1 MWNIGLANLS
11 EIKFSV
17 RLTMTFVRSFFTCFA
32 SFYIWAINPDLAV
45 SILNVHSF
53 PSSFNLSVCSF
64 VCVFKSLLLLFT
76 YLSLSVLM
84 SAVYSY
90 LSCLSTYL
98 FLSLYLKRTS
108 LSLFLFTFSLCLC
121 VCFSLSDSYWKK
133 FITCSMVNE
142 RFCFVVKSDLSREKR
157 KDEQTR
163 LGISDLQTCE
173 NNE

>member
-1 MWNIGLANLS
+1 MFAWPW
-11 EIKFSV
+11 
-17 RLTMTFVRSFFTCFA
+17 RSFVLSFFKCFA

-108 LSLFLFTFSLCLC
+108 LSLFLSTFSCCLC
-121 VCFSLSDSYWKK
+121 VCFSIYVSYLKK
-133 FITCSMVNE
+133 FITLFGQWKVL
-142 RFCFVVKSDLSREKR
+142 FCR
-157 KDEQTR
+157 KKW
-163 LGISDLQTCE
+163 SF
-173 NNE
+173 